1 MSRLRSYLLA
11 TLALL
16 PVVATAQ
23 GRPLQLEDYYR
34 VREVGNPEMSPD
46 GRWVAFTI
54 GTRIEATN
62 GTDHEVWVVPTD
74 ASSPAR
80 RISTAGAKAM
90 SPKWTAD
97 GRLNFAQGSG
107 EITIDLA
114 HPDSA
119 IESSMHRVPNAP
131 PLPARYANRDGK
143 LVAIVRDIPVEKRT
157 RPARSEFEKRAEEH
171 FKGVQFDWLPFAS
184 DGRPFPLP
192 NRMDPE
198 LNPPQEIF
206 VVERESKDLNPASR
220 QLTTFGLRPTNVDW
234 SPDGTTIVF
243 TADSNYR
250 TERKYAR
257 AELWTVGTSDGS
269 LKRLTPD
276 AKYDYTGAKFSPDGK
291 WILTTRGLADDYVI
305 AKKLT
310 YGGANDLVLVPA
322 NGVGNPINL
331 TTDWDYLPTQP
342 FWSED
347 GKYVYFTGGIGG
359 TQHLFRVPATG
370 GPVQQVTRGERRL
383 SAFSYDKGRTK
394 MAFLTGVMERPAEIS
409 VANTDGSGETQLTHV
424 HDAFTNEVALSRVEH
439 VQFKSKDGT
448 PIEGWLWW
456 PIGYRADANV
466 KSYPLIVSSHGGP
479 HANDGYG
486 FNFKN
491 DYFAANG
498 YFVLVTN
505 FRSSTGYGEKFL
517 WATWGAWGNKDGQD
531 VMAGVDHV
539 IAHYP
544 IDARRVAAIGH
555 SYGGFMTNWLI
566 TQYPSRFAAAVPGAG
581 IVNWMSDY
589 GNADI
594 PITKEK
600 EFFGAPWTVKGRET
614 MLKQSPLIYADR
626 VKAATL
632 FIVGEVDQRVPYSET
647 QQMYVALKKNGVPAK
662 VIRYAGMPH
671 SISGHWNQV
680 HRMMSERGWVDLYS
694 RAVSP

>member
-1 MSRLRSYLLA
+1 MSRLGSYLLA
-11 TLALL
+11 TILL
-16 PVVATAQ
+16 PLIATAQ

-54 GTRIEATN
+54 GTRVEATN
-62 GTDHEVWVVPTD
+62 GTDHEVWIVPTD

-80 RISTAGAKAM
+80 RFSTAGAKAT
-90 SPKWTAD
+90 SPKWTPD
-97 GRLNFAQGSG
+97 GRLSFNEGSG
-107 EITIDLA
+107 KITIDLVR
-114 HPDSA
+114 PDTV
-119 IESSMHRVPNAP
+119 IESIARTDSN
-131 PLPARYANRDGK
+131 PLTRFVSRDGK
-143 LVAIVRDIPVEKRT
+143 WVAIVRDMPVEKRT
-157 RPARSEFEKRAEEH
+157 RPTRNEFEQRAEEH
-171 FKGVQFDWLPFAS
+171 FKGVQFDWLPFAT

-206 VVERESKDLNPASR
+206 VVEREGKAPGPVAR
-220 QLTTFGLRPTNVDW
+220 QLTTLGLRPAHVDW
-234 SPDGTTIVF
+234 SPDGSAIAF

-250 TERKYAR
+250 VERKYGR
-257 AELWTVGTSDGS
+257 AELWSVGISDGT
-269 LKRLTPD
+269 LRRLTPD
-276 AKYDYTGAKFSPDGK
+276 AKYDYTGATFSPDGK

-322 NGVGNPINL
+322 NGVGKPINL
-331 TTDWDYLPTQP
+331 TADWDYLPTQA

-347 GKYVYFTGGIGG
+347 GTYVYFTGGVGG
-359 TQHLFRVPATG
+359 TAHLFRVPATG
-370 GPVQQVTRGERRL
+370 GGVQQVTRGERRL
-383 SAFSYDKGRTK
+383 SAFSYTKGKSK

-409 VANTDGSGETQLTHV
+409 VANIDGSGETQLTHV
-424 HDAFTNEVALSRVEH
+424 HDAFRSEVALSRVERM
-439 VQFKSKDGT
+439 QFKSRDGT
-448 PIEGWLWW
+448 PIEGWLWL
-456 PIGYRADANV
+456 PVGYRAGTSV
-466 KSYPLIVSSHGGP
+466 KSWPMIVSSHGGP

-491 DYFAANG
+491 EYFAANG

-544 IDARRVAAIGH
+544 IDAKRVAAIGH

-566 TQYPSRFAAAVPGAG
+566 TQYPSRFVAAVPGAG

-600 EFFGAPWTVKGRET
+600 EFFGAPWTVKGRAT

-680 HRMMSERGWVDLYS
+680 HRVMSEKGWVDLYS